1 MRGIISF
8 LFLINKSKLFAKGSL
23 RLINSSI
30 LFIEASFAYQTK
42 SPAIKVILP
51 LQIIE
56 REECSE
62 V

>member
-8 LFLINKSKLFAKGSL
+8 LFLINKSKFFAKGSL

-30 LFIEASFAYQTK
+30 LFFETLSAYQTK

-51 LQIIE
+51 FQIIE
-56 REECSE
+56 GEECSE